1 MSRPSTAIGNPTGD
15 EVLVTTWLLASI
27 ISFMIS
33 ARLYLRLKIK
43 RLHLQPADMVLYSSS
58 AMKTGYHPEHV
69 KLGRALVGI
78 RASCKGLFPLFLT
91 KLCAPIWVTIAYCIA
106 SVVVVI
112 SLVLFLW
119 FPIPLHW
126 TLDRRETYSPRQ
138 QRSTFHVNCALH
150 LFGELFIFS
159 LPFLMLRHARLK
171 TEVKAGVYATFAAGL
186 ATIGF
191 GITREVLILKS
202 PGISGQD
209 NAKDSTIDIHMGLAV
224 ACMPSLRLYL
234 GHILSQDRF
243 NALRAGPQPVQRE
256 RPSNQQRHVI
266 TSLDSTTLIRTDT
279 ETRRDRRRTQP

>member
-1 MSRPSTAIGNPTGD
+1 M
-15 EVLVTTWLLASI
+15 TTWLLVSI
-27 ISFMIS
+27 ITFLIS

-43 RLHLQPADMVLYSSS
+43 RLHLQPADMVVYSSS

-78 RASCKGLFPLFLT
+78 RASCKGAVFPCSSHVSQTSSNTDWGLPKKIGLFPLFLT
-91 KLCAPIWVTIAYCIA
+91 KLCAPVWVTIAYCIA

-126 TLDRRETYSPRQ
+126 TLDRRETCSPRQ
-138 QRSTFHVNCALH
+138 QRSTFHVHCALH
-150 LFGELFIFS
+150 LFGELFISS
-159 LPFLMLRHARLK
+159 LPFIMLRHVRLK

-202 PGISGQD
+202 RGISGQD
-209 NAKDSTIDIHMGLAV
+209 NARSLTQFSKNLCYFILHYLLARPRHCERRKTDSTLFM
-224 ACMPSLRLYL
+224 S
-234 GHILSQDRF
+234 SS
-243 NALRAGPQPVQRE
+243 ALE
-256 RPSNQQRHVI
+256 TRPSTYI
-266 TSLDSTTLIRTDT
+266 WAS
-279 ETRRDRRRTQP
+279 P

>member
-1 MSRPSTAIGNPTGD
+1 MSPPRTGIGNPTGQ

-27 ISFMIS
+27 ITFMIS

-43 RLHLQPADMVLYSSS
+43 RLRLQPADISICMPYIMCLLNTSADMVVYSSS

-91 KLCAPIWVTIAYCIA
+91 KLCAPVWVIIAFCIAY
-106 SVVVVI
+106 VVVVI

-119 FPIPLHW
+119 FPTPLHW

-150 LFGELFIFS
+150 LLGELFISS
-159 LPFLMLRHARLK
+159 LPFLMLRHVRLK
-171 TEVKAGVYATFAAGL
+171 TEVKASVYATFAAGL

-209 NAKDSTIDIHMGLAV
+209 NARSLTQFSKNLCYFILHYLLARPRHCERRKTDSTLFISS
-224 ACMPSLRLYL
+224 P
-234 GHILSQDRF
+234 
-243 NALRAGPQPVQRE
+243 
-256 RPSNQQRHVI
+256 
-266 TSLDSTTLIRTDT
+266 
-279 ETRRDRRRTQP
+279 